1 MNIII
6 VGAGEIGRHMAL
18 SLSREKHAI
27 VVLERDER
35 IAGEL
40 DSKIDARVMNAD
52 GASIN
57 NLLEAGVSECDLFL
71 ALTSDNNINLVS
83 CSMAK
88 ALGAAQVICRVH
100 PGLQREEFLFD
111 LRSHFGIDYIFSSER
126 LAAIELAKFV
136 RNPHSIFVEEIA
148 RGHIELQQVKVSRDS
163 SLTLKPLQEI
173 DFPPRV
179 RVAAILRGEKSIIP
193 GADDILEPGDVV
205 TLFGDPNRLHEVA
218 WRLQEREG
226 TREPESNVVI
236 FGGGE
241 YGFSLAQTMESWNS
255 RIRIFEADAARCE
268 HLTDSLANITVLNAD
283 ATSLAELKEENVGKA
298 DFFIAVTEVDEDNV
312 MTCIQAHSLGAKN
325 CLTLIHRAD
334 YADAMTGFGE
344 RMGIRAA
351 ISPREATRRDLMRF
365 VTSDKFHLVRRLHAG
380 ELIETG
386 VAEGS
391 AAAGKRVKEVKW
403 PENCVLMALLHGLRA
418 VAPAAEDEIAAGDH
432 LYALVDPRAKK
443 AFLKLVTK

>member
-27 VVLERDER
+27 AVLERDER

-57 NLLEAGVSECDLFL
+57 NLLEAGVAECDLFL

-88 ALGAAQVICRVH
+88 ALGAKQVICRVH

-148 RGHIELQQVKVSRDS
+148 RGHIELQQVKVSRES
-163 SLTLKPLQEI
+163 SMTLKPLKEI
-173 DFPPRV
+173 KFPPRV
-179 RVAAILRGEKSIIP
+179 RIAAILRGEKSIIP
-193 GADDILEPGDVV
+193 RADDMLEPGDVV

-218 WRLQEREG
+218 WHLQEKEG
-226 TREPESNVVI
+226 TKEPETNVVI

-255 RIRIFEADAARCE
+255 RIRIFEANSDRCE
-268 HLTDSLANITVLNAD
+268 HLSDSLANVTVLNAD
-283 ATSLAELKEENVGKA
+283 ATSLAELKEENLGQA

-312 MTCIQAHSLGAKN
+312 MTCIQAHSLGTKN

-351 ISPREATRRDLMRF
+351 VSPREATRRDLMRF
-365 VTSDKFHLVRRLHAG
+365 VTSDKFHLLRRLHAG
-380 ELIETG
+380 ELIEAA

-391 AAAGKRVKEVKW
+391 AADGKQVKDVQW
-403 PENCVLMALLHGLRA
+403 PENCVLMALLHGIRA
-418 VAPAAEDEIAAGDH
+418 VAPAAEDEIVAGDH
-432 LYALVDPRAKK
+432 VYALVAPKAKK
-443 AFLKLVTK
+443 AFLKLVSK

>member
-1 MNIII
+1 MKIII

-18 SLSREKHAI
+18 SLSREQHAI
-27 VVLERDER
+27 VVIEADER
-35 IAGEL
+35 VASEL
-40 DSKIDARVMNAD
+40 DSKIDARVMHED

-57 NLLEAGVSECDLFL
+57 TLLEAGVSECELFL
-71 ALTSDNNINLVS
+71 ALTSDNNINLVAS
-83 CSMAK
+83 TMAK

-136 RNPHSIFVEEIA
+136 RNPHAIFVEEIA
-148 RGHIELQQVKVSRDS
+148 RGHIELQQVKVSRES
-163 SLTLKPLQEI
+163 SLILKPLHEME
-173 DFPPRV
+173 FPPRV
-179 RVAAILRGEKSIIP
+179 RVGAILRGEQSIIP
-193 GADDILEPGDVV
+193 RADDMLEPGDVV

-218 WRLQEREG
+218 WKLQEKEGSREQE
-226 TREPESNVVI
+226 TNVVI

-255 RIRIFEADAARCE
+255 RIRIFEANPARCE
-268 HLTDSLANITVLNAD
+268 HLTDTLANVTVLNAD

-298 DFFIAVTEVDEDNV
+298 DYFIAVTEVDEDNV
-312 MTCIQAHSLGAKN
+312 MTCIQAHSLGAKS

-365 VTSDKFHLVRRLHAG
+365 VKSDKFHLVRRLHAG
-380 ELIETG
+380 ELIEAA

-391 AAAGKRVKEVKW
+391 EAEGKKVKDVKW

-418 VAPAAEDEIAAGDH
+418 VAPAADDEIAAGDH
-432 LYALVDPRAKK
+432 LYALVAPKAKK
-443 AFLKLVTK
+443 PFLKLVSG